1 LIKSINEASQLPVT
15 KMVGESKILTAD
27 SSNLCVEAKAWY
39 AMKSRCIMEEMK
51 MAMAAANTPTLEE
64 ATILVD
70 PRPSVAEGQ
79 SGLHLISINAV

>member
-15 KMVGESKILTAD
+15 KMVGESKILTANGL
-27 SSNLCVEAKAWY
+27 NLCAEAKALY
-39 AMKSRCIMEEMK
+39 AMKRRCIMEEMK
-51 MAMAAANTPTLEE
+51 MAMAVANSSTL
-64 ATILVD
+64 IMVD